1 MEQNVAWKRARTRD
15 RVWLRQD
22 RRVFTLSA
30 EERWLRQPT
39 ILTPQSTCE
48 YLGKLCHYTTMGTS
62 IQNTIVA
69 TCVGVMEEVA
79 RYRVRHLKYRINGPT
94 LLTIR

>member
-1 MEQNVAWKRARTRD
+1 
-15 RVWLRQD
+15 
-22 RRVFTLSA
+22 
-30 EERWLRQPT
+30 
-39 ILTPQSTCE
+39 
-48 YLGKLCHYTTMGTS
+48 MGTS